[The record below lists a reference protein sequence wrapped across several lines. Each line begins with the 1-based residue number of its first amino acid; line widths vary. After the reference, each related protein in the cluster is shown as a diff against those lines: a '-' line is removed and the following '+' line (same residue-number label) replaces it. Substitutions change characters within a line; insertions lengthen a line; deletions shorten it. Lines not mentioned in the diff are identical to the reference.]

1 MKVRF
6 NSQKRDWTLEQRGLD
21 MARAN
26 EIFTVFH
33 MSREDDREDYG
44 EIRVVTLGR
53 MRRSVVVCVWTERA
67 GTRRIISLRKAAT
80 DEREIYLANCPA

>member
-1 MKVRF
+1 MKVGF

-26 EIFTVFH
+26 EIFSAFH

-44 EIRVVTLGR
+44 EIRVITLGR
-53 MRRSVVVCVWTERA
+53 MRRDVVICVWTERA
-67 GTRRIISLRKAAT
+67 GTRRIISLRKAET